1 MKFNSQLPY
10 ILTLDDLFLTPIY
23 LLLIFLIIRHWSK
36 RYTGSPVK
44 RFIYPAVLCK
54 MLGCIFLALIH
65 HFYYGYGDTFSY
77 FTGAHEIWTAFIHN
91 PAVAGEI
98 IFTDAKDYSLEAL
111 SYALHSGYPSFATS
125 YYVMFRIAG
134 VVGLFC
140 FGSYLPIALVFSLLS
155 FWGLWMILLVF
166 VERYPH
172 LTKPIAI
179 TTLFVP
185 SVIIWT
191 TGIIKEPLC
200 MFGLGLSFYMLNNI
214 LHKRHLFRSSIL
226 FMLGA
231 LLLFYVKDYIFYLF
245 MAGALVWSY
254 KTFIGSIAS
263 TVFRLMIKSIIY
275 LGLLIL
281 IIYFISGGGGLQS
294 TFDSYF
300 KKAENLQEVMTAI
313 NEDYNSGSGY
323 TLPTNDFTGI
333 GLLVSFLLSLNVT
346 LFRPY
351 LWECSNPLMLLSFV
365 ESFATMLLVLILLF
379 KRGLVKIYRSLKDP
393 LLLFCLI
400 FSLTMAALVGFVSF
414 NFGALVRYKTPF
426 EPFFYTMLVI
436 ILYNKVPFIKNQTVN
451 ISSEP
456 QLHPPVPPHLEHQ

>member
-1 MKFNSQLPY
+1 
-10 ILTLDDLFLTPIY
+10 
-23 LLLIFLIIRHWSK
+23 LLLIFLIIRYWRK
-36 RYTGSPVK
+36 RYAGSPLK

-77 FTGAHEIWTAFIHN
+77 FTGAHEIWTAFIHS

-98 IFTDAKDYSLEAL
+98 IFTDPQNYSADAL

-140 FGSYLPIALVFSLLS
+140 FGTYLPIALVFSLLS
-155 FWGLWMILLVF
+155 FWGLWMIFLVF
-166 VERYPH
+166 TERYPH
-172 LTKPIAI
+172 LVKSIAI
-179 TTLFVP
+179 TTLFIP

-200 MFGLGLSFYMLNNI
+200 MFGLGLCFYTLNNI
-214 LHKRHLFRSSIL
+214 LHGRRFIKSLIL
-226 FMLGA
+226 FLLGA
-231 LLLFYVKDYIFYLF
+231 LLLVSVKDYIFYLF
-245 MAGALVWSY
+245 MTGAVVWIY
-254 KTFIGSIAS
+254 KTFIGTITSS
-263 TVFRLMIKSIIY
+263 GIKLIIKGAVY

-281 IIYFISGGGGLQS
+281 VIYALSGADTAVQVAY
-294 TFDSYF
+294 DSYV

-323 TLPTNDFTGI
+323 TLPTNDLSGP
-333 GLLVSFLLSLNVT
+333 GLLVNFFLSLNVT

-351 LWECSNPLMLLSFV
+351 IWECTNPLMLLSFL
-365 ESFATMLLVLILLF
+365 ESFASMLLVIILLF
-379 KRGLVKIYRSLKDP
+379 KRGLRKIYRSLKDP

-400 FSLTMAALVGFVSF
+400 YSLTMAALVGFVSF
-414 NFGALVRYKTPF
+414 NFGALVRYKSPF

-436 ILYNKVPFIKNQTVN
+436 ILFNKVPFIKKQTV
-451 ISSEP
+451 
-456 QLHPPVPPHLEHQ
+456 

>member
-1 MKFNSQLPY
+1 
-10 ILTLDDLFLTPIY
+10 
-23 LLLIFLIIRHWSK
+23 
-36 RYTGSPVK
+36 
-44 RFIYPAVLCK
+44 

-98 IFTDAKDYSLEAL
+98 IFTDAKDYSQEAL

-134 VVGLFC
+134 VIGLFC
-140 FGSYLPIALVFSLLS
+140 FGTYLPIALVFSLLS
-155 FWGLWMILLVF
+155 FWGLWMIFLVF
-166 VERYPH
+166 TERYPH
-172 LTKPIAI
+172 LNKPIAI

-200 MFGLGLSFYMLNNI
+200 MFGLGLCFYTLNNI
-214 LHKRHLFRSSIL
+214 LHGRRAFRNIFIFL
-226 FMLGA
+226 IGA
-231 LLLFYVKDYIFYLF
+231 LLLYNVKDYIFSLF
-245 MAGALVWSY
+245 MIGAVVWMY
-254 KTFIGSIAS
+254 KTFIGSITS
-263 TVFRLMIKSIIY
+263 SGIKLIVKGTAY

-281 IIYFISGGGGLQS
+281 LIYVLSGAGSAIQMAYDGYL
-294 TFDSYF
+294 

-323 TLPTNDFTGI
+323 TLPTNNLSGF
-333 GLLVSFLLSLNVT
+333 GLVISFLLSLNVT

-351 LWECSNPLMLLSFV
+351 LWECTNPLMFLSFL
-365 ESFATMLLVLILLF
+365 ESFATMLLVIILLF
-379 KRGLVKIYRSLKDP
+379 KKGLVKIYRSLKDP
-393 LLLFCLI
+393 MLLFCLI

-436 ILYNKVPFIKNQTVN
+436 ILYNKVPFIKKQTVN
-451 ISSEP
+451 ISEERR
-456 QLHPPVPPHLEHQ
+456 LHPPVPPHLEH